1 MNEYLGGLRSKVE
14 AEKIRDLL
22 IKRYRL
28 WIPGGLEM
36 VSKSLTVEPTPE
48 MNRTKTDSYP
58 WRIVHSPQVRETLT
72 ETYTWRIE
80 NFAERALE
88 FYQGY
93 LLGCRESSANKGRK
107 KNARTR

>member
-1 MNEYLGGLRSKVE
+1 MNEYLGGLRFKVE

-58 WRIVHSPQVRETLT
+58 ASGDYGEGRNRKITAAIS
-72 ETYTWRIE
+72 YD
-80 NFAERALE
+80 A
-88 FYQGY
+88 
-93 LLGCRESSANKGRK
+93 AN
-107 KNARTR
+107 AS